1 MFSEASN
8 FTAGVDKTFA
18 FIIGISLFFLIGLT
32 VTMVVFAVK
41 YRKSKH
47 PKAVQVKENM
57 VLEVVWILVP
67 LALVLFMFYFGYQAY
82 MPMRDVPK
90 NAQVIKVYGKM
101 WEWDFDYGKG
111 KVSKDTLVLP
121 LGKPIKLEL
130 HAVDVGHSFF
140 IPAFRI
146 KEDLVP
152 KQTNYMWFIP
162 QQEGK
167 FEAFCTVFCG
177 LRHSYMEAIVK
188 VVPEKDYEAWV
199 ANLKA
204 VDTNSIPEGLTIL
217 KQNACTGCHSID
229 GSSLVGPS
237 FKGLFGS
244 EKVVLTNNSERRIK
258 ADSAYIHHS
267 IVSPDDD
274 VVKGFSKG
282 MMRSY
287 KQTLSDEDISKII
300 EYMKRIEK

>member
-32 VTMVVFAVK
+32 VTMIVFAVK
-41 YRKSKH
+41 YRRNKH

-57 VLEVVWILVP
+57 TLEVTWIIIP
-67 LALVLFMFYFGYQAY
+67 LVLVLAMFYFGYQAY
-82 MPMRDVPK
+82 MPMRNAPK
-90 NAQVIKVYGKM
+90 DAHIIKVYGKM
-101 WEWDFDYGKG
+101 WQWDFDYGNG
-111 KVSKDTLVLP
+111 KMSKDTLMLP
-121 LGKPIKLEL
+121 LGKPVKLEL
-130 HAVDVGHSFF
+130 NAVDVGHSFF

-152 KQTNYMWFIP
+152 KKTNYMWFIP
-162 QQEGK
+162 QQEGNY
-167 FEAFCTVFCG
+167 EAFCTVFCG

-188 VVPEKDYEAWV
+188 VVPEKDYEQWL

-204 VDTNSIPEGLTIL
+204 FDPNSVPEGLTIL

-237 FKGLFGS
+237 FKGLF
-244 EKVVLTNNSERRIK
+244 ESERVVMTNSAERKIK
-258 ADSAYIHHS
+258 ADSAYLHQS
-267 IVSPDDD
+267 IVAPDDD
-274 VVKGFSKG
+274 VVKGFNKG
-282 MMRSY
+282 IMRSY
-287 KQTLSDEDISKII
+287 KQTLSDKDISKII
-300 EYMKRIEK
+300 EYMKLIEK